1 MEMEKK
7 ISYNFY
13 VFFFCF
19 FSPPTHKEKLFS
31 KYVMETWQNWAP
43 PLK

>member
-13 VFFFCF
+13 VFFFF
-19 FSPPTHKEKLFS
+19 FPPTHKEKLFS
-31 KYVMETWQNWAP
+31 KYVMETWQN
-43 PLK
+43 

>member
-31 KYVMETWQNWAP
+31 KYVMETWQN
-43 PLK
+43 